1 MAETVLFFEGIRE
14 ENPLEK
20 VPEGWIVY
28 NAPRPLMGHEGW
40 SGEFVHGIFYAAV
53 NQEGEYADVYIK
65 RNQELD
71 GHIVKWVA
79 KGDVLEWARR
89 KLEDYGIREEFDCAD
104 YDDYYVMMYSAAF
117 FNGEIDVT

>member
-53 NQEGEYADVYIK
+53 NPESKDADFYNK
-65 RNQELD
+65 HNQAVD
-71 GHIVKWVA
+71 GHIVKWVT
-79 KGDVLEWARR
+79 KGDVLEWVRR
-89 KLEDYGIREEFDCAD
+89 KFEDYGIPEEFNCAD
-104 YDDYYVMMYSAAF
+104 YDDYVMMYHSAF
-117 FNGEIDVT
+117 ENGEIDVI

>member
-20 VPEGWIVY
+20 VPERWIVY

-53 NQEGEYADVYIK
+53 NPEGEYADVYIK

-71 GHIVKWVA
+71 GYIVRWVA
-79 KGDVLEWARR
+79 KGDVLKWARR
-89 KLEDYGIREEFDCAD
+89 KFEDYGIREEFDCAD
-104 YDDYYVMMYSAAF
+104 YDDYVMMYAAAF
-117 FNGEIDVT
+117 DNGEIVT

>member
-14 ENPLEK
+14 ENPLKK

-53 NQEGEYADVYIK
+53 NPEGEYAEVYVK

-71 GHIVKWVA
+71 GHIVRWVT
-79 KGDVLEWARR
+79 KGEVLEWARR
-89 KLEDYGIREEFDCAD
+89 KFEDYGIREEFDCAD

>member
-14 ENPLEK
+14 ENPLKK

-53 NQEGEYADVYIK
+53 NPAGEYADVYCK
-65 RNQELD
+65 HNQEID
-71 GHIVKWVA
+71 GHVVRWVT
-79 KGDVLEWARR
+79 KSEVLEWARR
-89 KLEDYGIREEFDCAD
+89 KFEDYGISEEFNCAD
-104 YDDYYVMMYSAAF
+104 YLEYVMMYSAAF